1 MKLTEIQS
9 IENNLI
15 YQSKGSNSI
24 MFTEFIHATR
34 EWIDTYKPIA
44 EKKIDVNMY
53 QINLDKDVNA
63 LCELLKS
70 GVRMYAACQ
79 SIGKNRETFKELLND
94 EHLKRIKDAIRSR
107 AIYRIYKNK

>member
-1 MKLTEIQS
+1 MKLQEIQS

-15 YQSKGSNSI
+15 YQNKGSDSL

-34 EWIDTYKPIA
+34 EWIDTYKPIE

-53 QINLDKDVNA
+53 QINLDKDVNT
-63 LCELLKS
+63 LCELLKN
-70 GVRMYAACQ
+70 GIRMDAACQ

-94 EHLKRIKDAIRSR
+94 EQLDKIKDAIKSR
-107 AIYRIYKNK
+107 ANYRIYKNK